1 MADTA
6 SLLIELL
13 TEELPP
19 KSLRQLSERFSAAI
33 LEGLASH
40 QWLDRIDAQDYNTI
54 GNKYGDIYELQFKI
68 AQNARINKHV
78 VPPFF
83 ANYMRPTMAMQTA
96 KL

>member
-40 QWLDRIDAQDYNTI
+40 QWVDRIDAS
-54 GNKYGDIYELQFKI
+54 
-68 AQNARINKHV
+68 
-78 VPPFF
+78 
-83 ANYMRPTMAMQTA
+83 MRSTH
-96 KL
+96 